1 MPALQEKLEQAR
13 AKWEAS
19 FWRNSG
25 LPRAQKADS
34 NAAITAT
41 EAAAIKQVVN
51 ELTGDAWSQALY
63 DELSIM
69 VEAGYVSAGDV
80 LQAAGMTLDV
90 DWKTIPP
97 ATLEAMR
104 QNAEQFA
111 FMVNQREQ
119 QALFDII
126 DNAVLEGQTPK
137 ELSAVINQTF
147 KDGYHVTAEGQGIVK
162 RYPTDTWSK
171 MVARTELSRAQT
183 MGNMAL
189 YQAAGI
195 EKVMWVTSQGANV
208 CPECEELDGEV
219 FDLDDVNE
227 PPLHPNCAC
236 ALMAADEDVKY
247 QEAA

>member
-97 ATLEAMR
+97 ATLE
-104 QNAEQFA
+104 
-111 FMVNQREQ
+111 
-119 QALFDII
+119 
-126 DNAVLEGQTPK
+126 
-137 ELSAVINQTF
+137 
-147 KDGYHVTAEGQGIVK
+147 
-162 RYPTDTWSK
+162 
-171 MVARTELSRAQT
+171 SRFFPSS
-183 MGNMAL
+183 L
-189 YQAAGI
+189 
-195 EKVMWVTSQGANV
+195 
-208 CPECEELDGEV
+208 P
-219 FDLDDVNE
+219 
-227 PPLHPNCAC
+227 
-236 ALMAADEDVKY
+236 
-247 QEAA
+247 